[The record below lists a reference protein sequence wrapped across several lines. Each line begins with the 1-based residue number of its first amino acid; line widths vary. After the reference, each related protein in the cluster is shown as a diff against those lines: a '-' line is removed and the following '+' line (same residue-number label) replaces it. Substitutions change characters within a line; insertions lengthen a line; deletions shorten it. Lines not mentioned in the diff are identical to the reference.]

1 VVWRTRWRVCAEP
14 YVTIYAPDI
23 TNGKSPI
30 HDYDYAL
37 KLVTGRRSDAA
48 REEQIATSR
57 PYMDRHEIGIIPGNG
72 YISAVGS
79 FVCLFLPSSSD
90 CRSRW
95 SLAISDGLPAFISE
109 RINDEANASPELTK
123 EINHGTRNRK
133 IPRAYR

>member
-1 VVWRTRWRVCAEP
+1 MFSWSAISEWRGELDGVFTRSLTQR
-14 YVTIYAPDI
+14 YVDAPDT

-30 HDYDYAL
+30 HYYDYAL
-37 KLVTGRRSDAA
+37 KLVIGHRADAA

-95 SLAISDGLPAFISE
+95 SLAISDGLRPFIPE
-109 RINDEANASPELTK
+109 RTNGEANASP
-123 EINHGTRNRK
+123 
-133 IPRAYR
+133 